1 MGSASA
7 EETPRLTFQSQRRP
21 GAVDRAEVT
30 ACCQHFAHA
39 VGSVAA
45 QGYHFPLNSQPSRM
59 IEEPRP

>member
-7 EETPRLTFQSQRRP
+7 EDTPRLTFQSQRSR

-30 ACCQHFAHA
+30 ACRQHFAHA
-39 VGSVAA
+39 VGLVAA
-45 QGYHFPLNSQPSRM
+45 QRYHLPLNSQPSRM